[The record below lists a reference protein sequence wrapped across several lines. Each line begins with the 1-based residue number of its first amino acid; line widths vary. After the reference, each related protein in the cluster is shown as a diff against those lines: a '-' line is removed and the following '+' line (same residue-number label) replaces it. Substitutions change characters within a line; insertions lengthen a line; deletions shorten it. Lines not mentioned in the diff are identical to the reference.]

1 MVASGVSTTVPS
13 SSTTTTTTT
22 TTNSSSSYSSHNQT
36 SQQQHSSSTFSP
48 VTSPPATDAR
58 SVYSAA
64 SRSNSVV
71 STPVS
76 AASPAASTPGG
87 PPTPN
92 PSGPTNASHA
102 PHQLPAIRPNAAQ
115 QPISA
120 RPPQVVNKMSMASV
134 ISPPPVTEAPKMS
147 MTTKEWVIPPRPK
160 PGRKPATDTPP
171 TKRKAQN
178 RAAQRAFRER
188 RAARVG
194 ELEEQLDEI
203 REGHEK
209 VEKDLK
215 DKVHGLEMELQSFK
229 SRCLV
234 LENMLDRERKDR
246 VKAESELE
254 SQKRRWNEQQA
265 AAPRR
270 LPSPQRR
277 GSQIAHHE
285 HPPTPSA
292 GHSNQPFSISQ
303 IVSPQDS
310 THMEDSPA
318 PFGCGSCGPEECSC
332 ANEILADTVTGCGG
346 CTLGGRCQCLEETIK
361 SAIISDLKR
370 APSPSAPTSSEKRAR
385 VEPTPPE
392 EETEIDFTAMFSK
405 KAPVQQLQQQQQQA
419 NLAIVQP
426 QPQLPSMA
434 FKDSC
439 GFCKDGSYC
448 LCADTSMSL
457 GPPATTPYGPPPAY
471 SQQVQTPPPSENDA
485 VPPPMPMEIDA
496 DGAVKLRPRPQTTQ
510 PVAPVSRGCGPKG
523 PGSCAQCLADPKS
536 GLFCR
541 ALSANFERSGGSG
554 SGGGCC
560 GGAGAGGGCCKSE
573 SAPPPPRL
581 PSKGRLGLS
590 LSCAEAYQTLSSHR
604 NFEKAADD
612 IGSWLPKLRAA
623 PKPGQTLP
631 SPSRLPIEVEA
642 ASIMSVLKDFDIRFG
657 RGQ

>member
-1 MVASGVSTTVPS
+1 MAASGVSTSV
-13 SSTTTTTTT
+13 
-22 TTNSSSSYSSHNQT
+22 SSSSHQHN
-36 SQQQHSSSTFSP
+36 SSSTFSP

-58 SVYSAA
+58 SVYNAA

-76 AASPAASTPGG
+76 AASPTASTPGAA
-87 PPTPN
+87 PTPT

-115 QPISA
+115 PISV
-120 RPPQVVNKMSMASV
+120 RPPQVLNKMSMASV
-134 ISPPPVTEAPKMS
+134 ISPPPITEAPKMS

-209 VEKDLK
+209 AEKELK
-215 DKVHGLEMELQSFK
+215 DRVHGLEMELQSFK

-246 VKAESELE
+246 VKAETELE
-254 SQKRRWNEQQA
+254 GQKRRWSEQA
-265 AAPRR
+265 TAPRR
-270 LPSPQRR
+270 LPSPRR
-277 GSQIAHHE
+277 RDSQLTHHE
-285 HPPTPSA
+285 PPTPSV

-318 PFGCGSCGPEECSC
+318 PFGCGSCGPDGCAC
-332 ANEILADTVTGCGG
+332 ANDILTDTVTGCGN
-346 CTLGGRCQCLEETIK
+346 CTLGGRCACLEETIK

-370 APSPSAPTSSEKRAR
+370 APSPSAVTSNQKRHRA
-385 VEPTPPE
+385 EPTPP

-405 KAPVQQLQQQQQQA
+405 KAPVQQPVTSSL
-419 NLAIVQP
+419 IQP
-426 QPQLPSMA
+426 QPQLPSVS

-457 GPPATTPYGPPPAY
+457 GPPATTDYGPPPAY
-471 SQQVQTPPPSENDA
+471 SQQTQTPPPSENDA

-541 ALSANFERSGGSG
+541 ALSANFERSGGG

-560 GGAGAGGGCCKSE
+560 GGAGPGGGCCKSE
-573 SAPPPPRL
+573 SAPPRL
-581 PSKGRLGLS
+581 PAKGRLGLS

>member
-1 MVASGVSTTVPS
+1 MAASGVSTS
-13 SSTTTTTTT
+13 A
-22 TTNSSSSYSSHNQT
+22 SSSSHQHN
-36 SQQQHSSSTFSP
+36 SSSTFSP

-58 SVYSAA
+58 SVYNAA

-76 AASPAASTPGG
+76 AASPTASTPGAA
-87 PPTPN
+87 PTPT

-115 QPISA
+115 PISV
-120 RPPQVVNKMSMASV
+120 RPPQVLNKMSMASV
-134 ISPPPVTEAPKMS
+134 ISPPPITEAPKMS

-209 VEKDLK
+209 AEKELK
-215 DKVHGLEMELQSFK
+215 DRVHGLEMELQSFK

-246 VKAESELE
+246 VKAETELE
-254 SQKRRWNEQQA
+254 GQKRRWSEQA
-265 AAPRR
+265 TAPRR
-270 LPSPQRR
+270 LPSP
-277 GSQIAHHE
+277 
-285 HPPTPSA
+285 PPTPSV

-318 PFGCGSCGPEECSC
+318 PFGCGSCGPDGCAC
-332 ANEILADTVTGCGG
+332 ANDILTDTVTGCGN
-346 CTLGGRCQCLEETIK
+346 CTLGGRCACLEETIK

-370 APSPSAPTSSEKRAR
+370 APSPSAVTSSQKRHRA
-385 VEPTPPE
+385 EPTPP

-405 KAPVQQLQQQQQQA
+405 KAPVQQPVTSSL
-419 NLAIVQP
+419 IQP
-426 QPQLPSMA
+426 QPQLPSVS

-457 GPPATTPYGPPPAY
+457 GPPATTDYGPPPAY
-471 SQQVQTPPPSENDA
+471 SQQTQTPPPSENDA

-541 ALSANFERSGGSG
+541 ALSANFERSGGG

-560 GGAGAGGGCCKSE
+560 GGAGPGGGCCKSE
-573 SAPPPPRL
+573 SAPPRL
-581 PSKGRLGLS
+581 PAKGRLGLS

-657 RGQ
+657 RGNNPLTARHAS

>member
-1 MVASGVSTTVPS
+1 MMAASGVSTSVSSPPPS
-13 SSTTTTTTT
+13 SS
-22 TTNSSSSYSSHNQT
+22 H
-36 SQQQHSSSTFSP
+36 HHHASSTFSP
-48 VTSPPATDAR
+48 VASPTATDAR

-71 STPVS
+71 STSAS

-87 PPTPN
+87 APTPT

-115 QPISA
+115 PISA
-120 RPPQVVNKMSMASV
+120 RPPQVPQVLNKMSMASV
-134 ISPPPVTEAPKMS
+134 ISPPPMTEAPKMS

-194 ELEEQLDEI
+194 ELEEQLEEI

-209 VEKDLK
+209 AEKDLK
-215 DKVHGLEMELQSFK
+215 DRVHGLEMELQSFK

-246 VKAESELE
+246 VKAETELE
-254 SQKRRWNEQQA
+254 GQKRRWSEQA
-265 AAPRR
+265 TAPRH
-270 LPSPQRR
+270 LPSPRR
-277 GSQIAHHE
+277 RDSQLTHHE
-285 HPPTPSA
+285 PPTPSV
-292 GHSNQPFSISQ
+292 GHSVQPFSISQ

-310 THMEDSPA
+310 THMDDSPA
-318 PFGCGSCGPEECSC
+318 PFGCGSCGPDDCAC
-332 ANEILADTVTGCGG
+332 ANDILTDTVTGCGN
-346 CTLGGRCQCLEETIK
+346 CTLGGRCACLEETIK

-370 APSPSAPTSSEKRAR
+370 APSPSALPFTGKRVR
-385 VEPTPPE
+385 TEPTPPE

-405 KAPVQQLQQQQQQA
+405 KAPIQQLQQQQQQPPST
-419 NLAIVQP
+419 LLMQP
-426 QPQLPSMA
+426 QPQLPTVS

-457 GPPATTPYGPPPAY
+457 GPPATTDYGPPPAY
-471 SQQVQTPPPSENDA
+471 SQQTQTPPPSENDA
-485 VPPPMPMEIDA
+485 VPPPMPIEINA

-510 PVAPVSRGCGPKG
+510 PSAPVSRGCGPKG

-541 ALSANFERSGGSG
+541 ALSANFERSGGSDSG
-554 SGGGCC
+554 GGGGCC
-560 GGAGAGGGCCKSE
+560 GGAGPGGGCCKTE
-573 SAPPPPRL
+573 SAPPRL
-581 PSKGRLGLS
+581 PTKGRLGLS

>member
-1 MVASGVSTTVPS
+1 MAASGVSTTVPS
-13 SSTTTTTTT
+13 SSTTTTTI
-22 TTNSSSSYSSHNQT
+22 NSSSSSHNNQT
-36 SQQQHSSSTFSP
+36 LQQQHSSSTFSP
-48 VTSPPATDAR
+48 VTSPLATDAR

-71 STPVS
+71 STPLS

-277 GSQIAHHE
+277 
-285 HPPTPSA
+285 
-292 GHSNQPFSISQ
+292 
-303 IVSPQDS
+303 DS

-318 PFGCGSCGPEECSC
+318 PFGCGSCGPEGCSC

-370 APSPSAPTSSEKRAR
+370 APSPSAQTSSEKRAR

-405 KAPVQQLQQQQQQA
+405 KATVPQVQQQQQQQA

-426 QPQLPSMA
+426 QPQLPPVA
-434 FKDSC
+434 FRDSC

-448 LCADTSMSL
+448 LCADTAIL

-496 DGAVKLRPRPQTTQ
+496 DGAVKLRPRPQTNQ
-510 PVAPVSRGCGPKG
+510 PVSRGCGPKG

>member
-1 MVASGVSTTVPS
+1 MAAASGVSTCV
-13 SSTTTTTTT
+13 
-22 TTNSSSSYSSHNQT
+22 SSSSSH
-36 SQQQHSSSTFSP
+36 QHNSPSTFSP
-48 VTSPPATDAR
+48 VASPPETDGR

-76 AASPAASTPGG
+76 AASPTASTPGG
-87 PPTPN
+87 APTPT
-92 PSGPTNASHA
+92 PSGPTNASYA

-115 QPISA
+115 PISV
-120 RPPQVVNKMSMASV
+120 RPPQVLNKMSMASV
-134 ISPPPVTEAPKMS
+134 ISPPPTAEAPKMS

-209 VEKDLK
+209 AEKELK
-215 DKVHGLEMELQSFK
+215 DRVHGLEMELQSFK

-246 VKAESELE
+246 VKAETELE
-254 SQKRRWNEQQA
+254 GQKRRWSEQA
-265 AAPRR
+265 LAPRR
-270 LPSPQRR
+270 LPSPRR
-277 GSQIAHHE
+277 RDSQLTHHE
-285 HPPTPSA
+285 PPTPSV

-318 PFGCGSCGPEECSC
+318 PFGCGSCGPDGCAC
-332 ANEILADTVTGCGG
+332 ANDILTDTVTGCGN
-346 CTLGGRCQCLEETIK
+346 CTLGGRCACLEETIK

-370 APSPSAPTSSEKRAR
+370 APSPSAVTSTEKRHRA
-385 VEPTPPE
+385 EPTPPE

-405 KAPVQQLQQQQQQA
+405 KPPVH
-419 NLAIVQP
+419 QP
-426 QPQLPSMA
+426 TTSTLMQSQPQLPSMA

-457 GPPATTPYGPPPAY
+457 GPSATTDYGPPPAY
-471 SQQVQTPPPSENDA
+471 SQQTQTPPPSENDA

-496 DGAVKLRPRPQTTQ
+496 DGAVKLRPRPQTSQ

-541 ALSANFERSGGSG
+541 ALSANFERSGGG

-573 SAPPPPRL
+573 SAPPRL
-581 PSKGRLGLS
+581 PAKGKLGLS

>member
-1 MVASGVSTTVPS
+1 MAALGVSTS
-13 SSTTTTTTT
+13 ISSTTT
-22 TTNSSSSYSSHNQT
+22 SSSS
-36 SQQQHSSSTFSP
+36 SSSPHQHNSPSSFSP
-48 VTSPPATDAR
+48 VASPSDTDAR
-58 SVYSAA
+58 SVYSAT

-71 STPVS
+71 STP
-76 AASPAASTPGG
+76 ASTPGG
-87 PPTPN
+87 APTPI
-92 PSGPTNASHA
+92 SSCPTNASHA
-102 PHQLPAIRPNAAQ
+102 SHQLPAIRPNAAQ
-115 QPISA
+115 PISV
-120 RPPQVVNKMSMASV
+120 RPPQVLNKMSMASV
-134 ISPPPVTEAPKMS
+134 ISPPPAAEQPKMS

-203 REGHEK
+203 RETHEK
-209 VEKDLK
+209 TEQELK
-215 DKVHGLEMELQSFK
+215 DRVHGLEMELQSFK

-246 VKAESELE
+246 VKAETELE
-254 SQKRRWNEQQA
+254 GLKRRWSDQA
-265 AAPRR
+265 AAPTR
-270 LPSPQRR
+270 LPSPRR
-277 GSQIAHHE
+277 QDSQPAHHDPST
-285 HPPTPSA
+285 HSA
-292 GHSNQPFSISQ
+292 GHFNQSFSISQ
-303 IVSPQDS
+303 IVSPQES
-310 THMEDSPA
+310 THMAESPA
-318 PFGCGSCGPEECSC
+318 PFGCGSCGPDSC
-332 ANEILADTVTGCGG
+332 ACANDILADTVTGCGN
-346 CTLGGRCQCLEETIK
+346 CTLGGRCACLEETIK

-370 APSPSAPTSSEKRAR
+370 APSPSAVTSAEKRNR
-385 VEPTPPE
+385 TEPTPPE

-405 KAPVQQLQQQQQQA
+405 KAPVQQQQTTTTSSSVIQSQS
-419 NLAIVQP
+419 
-426 QPQLPSMA
+426 QLPSMA

-448 LCADTSMSL
+448 LCADTAMPL
-457 GPPATTPYGPPPAY
+457 GTPATTEYGPPPAY
-471 SQQVQTPPPSENDA
+471 SQQTQTPPPSENDA
-485 VPPPMPMEIDA
+485 VPPPIPMEIDA
-496 DGAVKLRPRPQTTQ
+496 DGAVKLRPRPQATQ
-510 PVAPVSRGCGPKG
+510 PAAPVSRGCGPKG

-541 ALSANFERSGGSG
+541 ALSANFERNGGG

-573 SAPPPPRL
+573 SAPPRL
-581 PSKGRLGLS
+581 PTKAKLGLS

-623 PKPGQTLP
+623 PKQGQTLP

>member
-1 MVASGVSTTVPS
+1 MAASGVSTSVS
-13 SSTTTTTTT
+13 SS
-22 TTNSSSSYSSHNQT
+22 
-36 SQQQHSSSTFSP
+36 HSSSTFSL
-48 VTSPPATDAR
+48 TSPPSETR
-58 SVYSAA
+58 SVYTAA

-71 STPVS
+71 STPVC
-76 AASPAASTPGG
+76 AASPPSSTGA
-87 PPTPN
+87 PTPTS
-92 PSGPTNASHA
+92 SGPTNASHA
-102 PHQLPAIRPNAAQ
+102 PHQLPAIRPNAA

-134 ISPPPVTEAPKMS
+134 ISPPPTEAPPKMS

-209 VEKDLK
+209 TEKDLK
-215 DKVHGLEMELQSFK
+215 DRVHGLEMELQSFK

-246 VKAESELE
+246 VKAETELE
-254 SQKRRWNEQQA
+254 GQKRRWSEQTP
-265 AAPRR
+265 APRR
-270 LPSPQRR
+270 LPSPHRR
-277 GSQIAHHE
+277 DSQITHHE
-285 HPPTPSA
+285 QPPTPSV

-318 PFGCGSCGPEECSC
+318 PFGCGSCGPEGC
-332 ANEILADTVTGCGG
+332 ACASDILSDTVTGCGR
-346 CTLGGRCQCLEETIK
+346 CTLGGRCECLEETIK

-370 APSPSAPTSSEKRAR
+370 APSPSAVTSNEKRTR
-385 VEPTPPE
+385 IEPTPPE

-405 KAPVQQLQQQQQQA
+405 RAPAPQSTLS
-419 NLAIVQP
+419 IMQP
-426 QPQLPSMA
+426 QPQLPSVA
-434 FKDSC
+434 FRDSC
-439 GFCKDGSYC
+439 GFCKDGTYC
-448 LCADTSMSL
+448 ICAETSMSL

-471 SQQVQTPPPSENDA
+471 SQQTQTPPPSENDA
-485 VPPPMPMEIDA
+485 VPPPIPMEIDA

-510 PVAPVSRGCGPKG
+510 PPAPVSRGCGPKG
-523 PGSCAQCLADPKS
+523 PGTCAQCMSDPKS

-541 ALSANFERSGGSG
+541 ALSANFERNGGG

-560 GGAGAGGGCCKSE
+560 GGAGPGGGCCKSQ
-573 SAPPPPRL
+573 SAPPRL
-581 PSKGRLGLS
+581 PVKGKLGLS
-590 LSCAEAYQTLSSHR
+590 LSCAEAYQTLASHR

>member
-1 MVASGVSTTVPS
+1 MAASGVSTTVPS
-13 SSTTTTTTT
+13 SSTTTTTN
-22 TTNSSSSYSSHNQT
+22 NSSSSSHNQT

-64 SRSNSVV
+64 SRSSSVV

-87 PPTPN
+87 PSTPN

-265 AAPRR
+265 VAAPRR

-292 GHSNQPFSISQ
+292 GHANQPFSISQ

-318 PFGCGSCGPEECSC
+318 PFGCGSCDPEGCSC

-385 VEPTPPE
+385 VEPTPSE

-405 KAPVQQLQQQQQQA
+405 KAPVQQVQQHQHQQA

-426 QPQLPSMA
+426 QPQLPPVA

-448 LCADTSMSL
+448 LCADTSIL

-560 GGAGAGGGCCKSE
+560 GGAGAGGGCCKPE
-573 SAPPPPRL
+573 SAPAPPPRL

>member
-1 MVASGVSTTVPS
+1 MTTTVGVSTDTS
-13 SSTTTTTTT
+13 
-22 TTNSSSSYSSHNQT
+22 NSSSSQHNSPSTLSS
-36 SQQQHSSSTFSP
+36 
-48 VTSPPATDAR
+48 VTSPSTNDAR
-58 SVYSAA
+58 SLHGAA
-64 SRSNSVV
+64 SRSDSVV
-71 STPVS
+71 STPVL
-76 AASPAASTPGG
+76 AASPPASTPGG
-87 PPTPN
+87 APTPT
-92 PSGPTNASHA
+92 PSCPTNASHA

-115 QPISA
+115 PISV
-120 RPPQVVNKMSMASV
+120 RPPQVLNKMSMASV
-134 ISPPPVTEAPKMS
+134 ISPPPTAEPPKMS

-203 REGHEK
+203 REAHEK
-209 VEKDLK
+209 AEQELK
-215 DKVHGLEMELQSFK
+215 DRVHGLEMELQSFK

-246 VKAESELE
+246 VKAETELE
-254 SQKRRWNEQQA
+254 GLKRRWSDQPN
-265 AAPRR
+265 APRP
-270 LPSPQRR
+270 LPSARR
-277 GSQIAHHE
+277 RDSQLTHHD
-285 HPPTPSA
+285 PSNPSA
-292 GHSNQPFSISQ
+292 GHSSQPFSISQ

-310 THMEDSPA
+310 THMSDSPTT
-318 PFGCGSCGPEECSC
+318 FGCGSCGPDSC
-332 ANEILADTVTGCGG
+332 ACANDILADTVTGCGN
-346 CTLGGRCQCLEETIK
+346 CTLGGRCACLEETIK

-370 APSPSAPTSSEKRAR
+370 APSPSAVTSVEKRHR
-385 VEPTPPE
+385 TEPTPLE

-405 KAPVQQLQQQQQQA
+405 KAPVQQPPTTTNSSL
-419 NLAIVQP
+419 VQP
-426 QPQLPSMA
+426 QSQLPSMA

-448 LCADTSMSL
+448 LCADTSL
-457 GPPATTPYGPPPAY
+457 PIGPPVTTDYGPPPAY
-471 SQQVQTPPPSENDA
+471 SQQTQTPPPSENDA
-485 VPPPMPMEIDA
+485 VPPPIPMEIDA
-496 DGAVKLRPRPQTTQ
+496 DGAVKLRPRPQATQ
-510 PVAPVSRGCGPKG
+510 PAAPVSRGCGPKG
-523 PGSCAQCLADPKS
+523 PGSCAQCLSDPKS

-541 ALSANFERSGGSG
+541 ALSANFERNGES

-560 GGAGAGGGCCKSE
+560 GGAAGGGGCCKSE
-573 SAPPPPRL
+573 SAPPRL
-581 PSKGRLGLS
+581 LTKGKLGLS

-623 PKPGQTLP
+623 PRPGQTLP

>member
-1 MVASGVSTTVPS
+1 MMAALDVSTDI
-13 SSTTTTTTT
+13 
-22 TTNSSSSYSSHNQT
+22 SSSSSSSSHQRN
-36 SQQQHSSSTFSP
+36 SPSTFSLA
-48 VTSPPATDAR
+48 TSPSATDAR
-58 SVYSAA
+58 SVYRAT
-64 SRSNSVV
+64 SRSNSAV
-71 STPVS
+71 STPVY
-76 AASPAASTPGG
+76 AASPPASTPGG
-87 PPTPN
+87 APTTTPN
-92 PSGPTNASHA
+92 CPTNASHA

-115 QPISA
+115 PISV
-120 RPPQVVNKMSMASV
+120 RPPQVLNKMSMASV
-134 ISPPPVTEAPKMS
+134 ISPPPTAEAPKMS

-203 REGHEK
+203 RETHEK
-209 VEKDLK
+209 AEQELK
-215 DKVHGLEMELQSFK
+215 DRVHGLEMDLQSFK

-246 VKAESELE
+246 VKAETELE
-254 SQKRRWNEQQA
+254 GLKRRWSDQA
-265 AAPRR
+265 TAPRR
-270 LPSPQRR
+270 LPSPRR
-277 GSQIAHHE
+277 RDSQFTHHE
-285 HPPTPSA
+285 PSNPSV

-310 THMEDSPA
+310 THMSDSPA
-318 PFGCGSCGPEECSC
+318 PFGCGSCGPDSC
-332 ANEILADTVTGCGG
+332 ACANDILADTVIGCGN
-346 CTLGGRCQCLEETIK
+346 CTLGGRCACLEETIK
-361 SAIISDLKR
+361 SAIVSDLKR
-370 APSPSAPTSSEKRAR
+370 APSPSAVVSVEKRHR
-385 VEPTPPE
+385 TEPTPPD

-405 KAPVQQLQQQQQQA
+405 KAPAQQQQQQQQPTTTSS
-419 NLAIVQP
+419 LVQSHS
-426 QPQLPSMA
+426 QLPSMA

-448 LCADTSMSL
+448 LCADTAIPL
-457 GPPATTPYGPPPAY
+457 GPPATTDYGPPPAY
-471 SQQVQTPPPSENDA
+471 SQQTQTPPPSENDA
-485 VPPPMPMEIDA
+485 VPPPIPMEIDA
-496 DGAVKLRPRPQTTQ
+496 NGAVKLRPRPQTTQ

-541 ALSANFERSGGSG
+541 ALSANIERNGGS

-560 GGAGAGGGCCKSE
+560 GGAGASGGCCKSE
-573 SAPPPPRL
+573 SAPPRL
-581 PSKGRLGLS
+581 PTKGKLGLS

-623 PKPGQTLP
+623 PNPGQTLP
-631 SPSRLPIEVEA
+631 SSSRLPIEVEA